1 MNSPSRASDTLV
13 DLEADPPKETRVNA
27 THRPI
32 LRWLTTQLASYLEVP
47 AASISPMVPLAEMG
61 VDSVHA
67 VSLVGDVEAHFD
79 IDVEPT
85 LIFDYPTLARIA
97 EFISTA
103 VAEPEKA
110 A

>member
-1 MNSPSRASDTLV
+1 M
-13 DLEADPPKETRVNA
+13 NA

-47 AASISPMVPLAEMG
+47 ATTISPMVPLAEMG

-67 VSLVGDVEAHFD
+67 ISLVGDVELHFD
-79 IDVEPT
+79 IDVDPT
-85 LIFDYPTLARIA
+85 MIFDYPTLSAIA

-103 VAEPEKA
+103 VGQHQQQQVA
-110 A
+110 